1 MNGKNYICNQICL
14 YMISLKYPLLVSF
27 LISTTFTISAK
38 DKVKKDKRAK
48 KNDYTYVLQTEPDK
62 ICSKPQKA
70 LIAHAPKE
78 LKIRPVKNIHAQYR
92 EGIDVSHYQG
102 DIDWNIVVK
111 NANISYAYLKA
122 TEGAT
127 LVDDTYEKNLREAKN
142 AGLLVGSYHFYRP
155 NTDWKAQFENLTK
168 NVRPNDQDLVPIID
182 IEHKGNVSDKKF
194 IEDLTAFVQEVRKYY
209 GAKPLLYTFQNFYNK
224 HLVGTF
230 PDYHWMIAKYK
241 TEKPQLND
249 NKQYIIWQYTAKGKM
264 QGIKGNGD
272 RSRIMDGFQISQ
284 IAM

>member
-1 MNGKNYICNQICL
+1 
-14 YMISLKYPLLVSF
+14 MISLKYPLLVSF

-142 AGLLVGSYHFYRP
+142 AGLLVGSYHF
-155 NTDWKAQFENLTK
+155 L
-168 NVRPNDQDLVPIID
+168 
-182 IEHKGNVSDKKF
+182 S
-194 IEDLTAFVQEVRKYY
+194 
-209 GAKPLLYTFQNFYNK
+209 
-224 HLVGTF
+224 
-230 PDYHWMIAKYK
+230 
-241 TEKPQLND
+241 
-249 NKQYIIWQYTAKGKM
+249 
-264 QGIKGNGD
+264 
-272 RSRIMDGFQISQ
+272 S
-284 IAM
+284 